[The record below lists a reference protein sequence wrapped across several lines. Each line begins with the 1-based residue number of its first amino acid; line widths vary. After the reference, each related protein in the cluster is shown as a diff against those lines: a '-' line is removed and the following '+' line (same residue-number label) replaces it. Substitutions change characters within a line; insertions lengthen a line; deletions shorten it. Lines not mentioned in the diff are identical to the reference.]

1 MVIIKISE
9 VDSVSEKLRNV
20 LLHNLPTKYSN
31 LVKYENNNEDNRSL
45 EIEEEKQGQKTSE
58 KDESVDKSSASKRI
72 KIDQIVRH
80 EDRGGLEERRITRIT
95 RQTEQGASNICE
107 DCGEIVAT
115 YYELAIHKKMH
126 RAVKYKYRI
135 QKVPKRSME
144 FDNGLKCNQCGVT
157 SSSEGKMKKHI
168 QVHEE
173 QRVNNKATKYKF
185 RCLQCRKKF
194 NQLAKLLLHR
204 KSHKN
209 RQEELCHPCN
219 KRQKN
224 LPEHYQ
230 NVHCSEMVI

>member
-20 LLHNLPTKYSN
+20 LLNNLPTKYSN
-31 LVKYENNNEDNRSL
+31 LVKYENNNKDNRSL
-45 EIEEEKQGQKTSE
+45 EIEEEIRRQKTSE

-72 KIDQIVRH
+72 KTDQIVRH
-80 EDRGGLEERRITRIT
+80 EDRGELEERRITRIT

-126 RAVKYKYRI
+126 RAVKYKSRI

-144 FDNGLKCNQCGVT
+144 LDNGLKCNQCGVT

-173 QRVNNKATKYKF
+173 QRVYNKANKYKF

-219 KRQKN
+219 RRQKN

-230 NVHCSEMVI
+230 NVHCSEIVI